1 VVLEPDP
8 EVEPEEP
15 LLLEPLLPIELPL
28 ESPLLLELFLCFLC
42 LVVVWPDWSVPLDW
56 PMPDELWFELPD

>member
-28 ESPLLLELFLCFLC
+28 ESPLLLVFLMFGRGLAG
-42 LVVVWPDWSVPLDW
+42 LVGAA
-56 PMPDELWFELPD
+56 